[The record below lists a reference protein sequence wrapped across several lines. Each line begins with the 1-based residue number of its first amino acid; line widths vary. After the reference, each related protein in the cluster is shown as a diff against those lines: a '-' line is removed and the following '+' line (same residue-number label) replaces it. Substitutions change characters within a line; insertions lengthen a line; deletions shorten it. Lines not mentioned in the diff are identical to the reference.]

1 MGMSSWILDR
11 VDEFYEVAQKTISS
25 CESFEEFQTEMKEHE
40 GLLQG
45 SFELEYLYNDN
56 GYSELWNDYWSNF
69 QDA

>member
-11 VDEFYEVAQKTISS
+11 VDEFYEIAQKTIGS
-25 CESFEEFQTEMKEHE
+25 CECIEEFQKEMKEHE

-45 SFELEYLYNDN
+45 SSELEYLYNED

>member
-25 CESFEEFQTEMKEHE
+25 CESLEEFKAEMKDAE

-45 SFELEYLYNDN
+45 SSELEYLYNDD
-56 GYSELWNDYWSNF
+56 GYLELWNDYWDSF
-69 QDA
+69 KW

>member
-25 CESFEEFQTEMKEHE
+25 CESLEEFKAEMKDAE

-45 SFELEYLYNDN
+45 SSELEYLYNDD

>member
-25 CESFEEFQTEMKEHE
+25 CESIEEFQTEMKEHE

-45 SFELEYLYNDN
+45 SIELELRVR
-56 GYSELWNDYWSNF
+56 
-69 QDA
+69 

>member
-11 VDEFYEVAQKTISS
+11 VDEFYEVAHHTISS
-25 CESFEEFQTEMKEHE
+25 CESLEEFKKEMKEHE

-45 SFELEYLYNDN
+45 SSELEYLYNDD